1 MGEGNSLQ
9 DRSGTSANSS
19 EFLLL
24 WQREVTLVRY
34 S

>member
-19 EFLLL
+19 QFLLL
-24 WQREVTLVRY
+24 CQREVPFVRF